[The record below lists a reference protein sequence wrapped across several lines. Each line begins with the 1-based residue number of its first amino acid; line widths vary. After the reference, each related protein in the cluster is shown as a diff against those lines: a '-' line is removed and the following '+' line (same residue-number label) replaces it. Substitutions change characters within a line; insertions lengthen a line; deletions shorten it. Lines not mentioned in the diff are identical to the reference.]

1 MKKITAG
8 LLAFLMLTGCS
19 NIDNDQTLFV
29 ANNKGKYALMDYEG
43 DKQTEFIYDK
53 YEEVGSSGYIVIKDK
68 KYGYLL
74 RDGEEAIKLGKYD
87 KLESIGNMIVGYD
100 KNYTRKIKR
109 QRFLYSGYRLF
120 IKVKNILFY
129 IMMVR
134 Y

>member
-29 ANNKGKYALMDYEG
+29 ANNKEKYALMDYEG

-74 RDGEEAIKLGKYD
+74 HDGEEAIKLGKYD
-87 KLESIGNMIVGYD
+87 KMVKE

>member
-1 MKKITAG
+1 
-8 LLAFLMLTGCS
+8 
-19 NIDNDQTLFV
+19 
-29 ANNKGKYALMDYEG
+29 MDYEG

-100 KNYTRKIKR
+100 TVSYTH
-109 QRFLYSGYRLF
+109 L
-120 IKVKNILFY
+120 VD
-129 IMMVR
+129 
-134 Y
+134 

>member
-1 MKKITAG
+1 
-8 LLAFLMLTGCS
+8 MLTGCS

-29 ANNKGKYALMDYEG
+29 ANNKEKYALMDYEG

-100 KNYTRKIKR
+100 KNEKLV
-109 QRFLYSGYRLF
+109 F
-120 IKVKNILFY
+120 
-129 IMMVR
+129 
-134 Y
+134 

>member
-19 NIDNDQTLFV
+19 NIDNDQRLFV
-29 ANNKGKYALMDYEG
+29 ANNKQKYALMDYEG

-74 RDGEEAIKLGKYD
+74 HDGEEAIKLGKYD
-87 KLESIGNMIVGYD
+87 CWL
-100 KNYTRKIKR
+100 
-109 QRFLYSGYRLF
+109 
-120 IKVKNILFY
+120 
-129 IMMVR
+129 
-134 Y
+134 